1 MGMGN
6 GSKAPAS
13 TNSTSGFNKGCG
25 LANRCDMAGF
35 WGNASFAHCRLNYT
49 LQQLRQRESA
59 GLPPNFRT
67 GGLGR
72 KIHPSIF
79 EVWVCVDQHECIRR
93 TSVPMD
99 DWFCWV
105 IDERIAV
112 PKERA
117 PEQYVPWGQNGLLK
131 LFKKEDMK
139 IHKSVTDKGGAAD
152 DPSSNVPRWL
162 QEVMNRDEITVFS
175 QALHRNQ
182 VQESDLEFIDNDT
195 LKEAGIVNGFSR
207 AKILSRIKIMFKL

>member
-1 MGMGN
+1 
-6 GSKAPAS
+6 
-13 TNSTSGFNKGCG
+13 
-25 LANRCDMAGF
+25 
-35 WGNASFAHCRLNYT
+35 
-49 LQQLRQRESA
+49 
-59 GLPPNFRT
+59 
-67 GGLGR
+67 
-72 KIHPSIF
+72 
-79 EVWVCVDQHECIRR
+79 
-93 TSVPMD
+93 MD

>member
-1 MGMGN
+1 LCYIYIHIYIYIYIHIYTYSFDSNQENNTENNTLMGMGN

-35 WGNASFAHCRLNYT
+35 WGNASFAHCRLDYS
-49 LQQLRQRESA
+49 LQQLLQRESA
-59 GLPPNFRT
+59 GLPPNYRT

-79 EVWVCVDQHECIRR
+79 EVWVCVDEHECIRR

-105 IDERIAV
+105 IDERIAL

-117 PEQYVPWGQNGLLK
+117 PQQYVPWGQNGLLK

-152 DPSSNVPRWL
+152 D
-162 QEVMNRDEITVFS
+162 
-175 QALHRNQ
+175 
-182 VQESDLEFIDNDT
+182 
-195 LKEAGIVNGFSR
+195 
-207 AKILSRIKIMFKL
+207 